1 MVQVDSRSSH
11 SKTVFEECL
20 DDLEPLRVSRHNGRY
35 FAPQGF
41 PHVQKCTGKLKMLR
55 RRLYTCRDMETL
67 LVRETARVNL
77 TQDELP
83 SNWYNIQSDLPEQL
97 PPPLDPSTRQP
108 VNPQALERIFA
119 KELIRQEMSLEK
131 SIRIPEKVLKT
142 PAKIYYKA
150 EYLSPTGS
158 HKPNTAIA
166 QAYYNSQQGTGRLVT
181 ESGAG
186 QWGSALAFASAIFK
200 LKCKVYMV
208 RVSYDQ
214 KPGRRTMMETYG
226 AEVTASPSSDTKF
239 GRSLLDRNKEH
250 PGTLGIAISEAL
262 EDTVTHEDS
271 RYCLGSV
278 LNHVLLHQSI
288 IGLEAKKQFESID
301 VEPDII
307 AGCIGGGSN
316 FAGFAYPFMS
326 DKLKG
331 SSDYRFV
338 ACEPKAVPSTT
349 RGVYT
354 YDFGDTAEMTPL
366 LKMYTIG
373 HKYASPPIHSGG
385 LRYHG
390 KAPSLCYLINK
401 GHVRSVAYHQTE
413 VFQAARTFAQ
423 TEGMIPAPETAH
435 CIKYVIDEAI
445 RCKESNEQKVIAFN
459 NCGHGLLDL
468 KPYEDFQA
476 GRRVDYEP
484 ASIQVESYVQ

>member
-1 MVQVDSRSSH
+1 MPTS
-11 SKTVFEECL
+11 
-20 DDLEPLRVSRHNGRY
+20 
-35 FAPQGF
+35 
-41 PHVQKCTGKLKMLR
+41 
-55 RRLYTCRDMETL
+55 
-67 LVRETARVNL
+67 
-77 TQDELP
+77 
-83 SNWYNIQSDLPEQL
+83 WYNIQADLTEPL
-97 PPPLDPSTRQP
+97 PPPLDPGTKQP
-108 VNPQALERIFA
+108 VNPASLERIFA
-119 KELIRQEMSLEK
+119 KELIRQEISSEQN
-131 SIRIPEKVLKT
+131 IIIPETVRDAYIQIGRPTPLVRARRLERFLKT
-142 PAKIYYKA
+142 PAKIFYKA

-158 HKPNTAIA
+158 HKPNTALA
-166 QAYYNSQQGTGRLVT
+166 QAYYNSQQGTRRIVT

-186 QWGSALAFASAIFK
+186 QWGSALALASSIFN
-200 LKCKVYMV
+200 LKCRVYMV

-226 AEVTASPSSDTKF
+226 AQVLPSPSKETKF
-239 GRSLLDRNKEH
+239 GKSLLAQNQDH

-288 IGLEAKKQFESID
+288 IGLEAKKQFASID
-301 VEPDII
+301 IEPDVI

-326 DKLKG
+326 DKLRGK
-331 SSDYRFV
+331 SETEFV

-349 RGVYT
+349 RGIYT

-366 LKMYTIG
+366 LKMYTVG
-373 HKYASPPIHSGG
+373 HKYVSPPIHSGG

-390 KAPSLCYLINK
+390 KAPSLSYLINK
-401 GHVRSVAYHQTE
+401 GLVKPIAYHQTE

-445 RCKESNEQKVIAFN
+445 RCKESNEERVIAFN

-468 KPYEDFQA
+468 KAYEDFQA
-476 GRRVDYEP
+476 GRLVDYEP
-484 ASIQVESYVQ
+484 ASNQVESYVR

>member
-1 MVQVDSRSSH
+1 
-11 SKTVFEECL
+11 
-20 DDLEPLRVSRHNGRY
+20 
-35 FAPQGF
+35 
-41 PHVQKCTGKLKMLR
+41 
-55 RRLYTCRDMETL
+55 MEALTI
-67 LVRETARVNL
+67 REDTRVNL
-77 TQDELP
+77 RQDEIP
-83 SNWYNIQSDLPEQL
+83 SSWYNIQSDLSEPL

-108 VNPQALERIFA
+108 VNPQSLERIFA
-119 KELIRQEMSLEK
+119 KELIRQEISSER
-131 SIRIPEKVLKT
+131 SIRIPEEVREAYLQIGRPTPLVRAKRLERFLRT
-142 PAKIYYKA
+142 PARIYYKA

-158 HKPNTAIA
+158 HKPNTAIP
-166 QAYYNSQQGTGRLVT
+166 QAYYNSQQGTARLVT

-186 QWGSALAFASAIFK
+186 QWGSALALASAISK
-200 LKCKVYMV
+200 LRCKVYMV
-208 RVSYDQ
+208 RVSYNQ

-226 AEVTASPSSDTKF
+226 AEVTASPSGETKF
-239 GRSLLDRNKEH
+239 GRSLLDQEKDH

-301 VEPDII
+301 VE
-307 AGCIGGGSN
+307 
-316 FAGFAYPFMS
+316 YPFMT

-331 SSDYRFV
+331 RSNSRFV

-401 GHVRSVAYHQTE
+401 GYIESVAYHQNE

-435 CIKYVIDEAI
+435 CIKFVIDEAI
-445 RCKESNEQKVIAFN
+445 KCKESNESKVIAFN

-468 KPYEDFQA
+468 KAYEDFQA
-476 GRRVDYEP
+476 GRLVDYEP
-484 ASIQVESYVQ
+484 ANIEVETYIK

>member
-1 MVQVDSRSSH
+1 M
-11 SKTVFEECL
+11 
-20 DDLEPLRVSRHNGRY
+20 
-35 FAPQGF
+35 
-41 PHVQKCTGKLKMLR
+41 
-55 RRLYTCRDMETL
+55 
-67 LVRETARVNL
+67 
-77 TQDELP
+77 P
-83 SNWYNIQSDLPEQL
+83 SICYNIQAVLTEPF
-97 PPPLDPSTRQP
+97 PPPLDPGTKHP
-108 VNPQALERIFA
+108 VKPASLERIFA
-119 KELIRQEMSLEK
+119 KELIRQETSSEQNITTPETVREPNIQIGRPTPLERARRLEK
-131 SIRIPEKVLKT
+131 FHKT
-142 PAKIYYKA
+142 PAKIFYKA

-158 HKPNTAIA
+158 HKPNTALA
-166 QAYYNSQQGTGRLVT
+166 QAYYNSQQGTQRLVT

-186 QWGSALAFASAIFK
+186 QGGAALALASSIFN
-200 LKCKVYMV
+200 LKCRVYMV

-226 AEVTASPSSDTKF
+226 AQVLPSPSKETKF
-239 GRSLLDRNKEH
+239 GKSLLAQNQDH

-301 VEPDII
+301 IEPDVI

-316 FAGFAYPFMS
+316 FAGFAYPFMT

-331 SSDYRFV
+331 RSNSRFV

-373 HKYASPPIHSGG
+373 HKYASPPNHSGG

-390 KAPSLCYLINK
+390 KATSLSYLINK
-401 GHVRSVAYHQTE
+401 GYMESVAYHQNE
-413 VFQAARTFAQ
+413 AFQAARTFAQ
-423 TEGMIPAPETAH
+423 TEGMVPAPETPH
-435 CIKYVIDEAI
+435 CISLV
-445 RCKESNEQKVIAFN
+445 RT
-459 NCGHGLLDL
+459 
-468 KPYEDFQA
+468 
-476 GRRVDYEP
+476 
-484 ASIQVESYVQ
+484 